1 MGGVIVDF
9 EDAGYRALFEGA
21 ADAVFVADDDGAY
34 VDANPAA
41 VRMFGVDRDDLIGS
55 RVADYVI
62 KGDDDPRD
70 HWTTFVSSG
79 GESGRVRIR
88 RGDGEVIVCDCNA
101 TANFVP
107 GRHLSILRDV
117 TSMVEAQQHR
127 EQSEDRFR
135 RMLDALDLFALI
147 TDSDGRVTFINRAM
161 LSSLGV
167 DVDQV
172 VGQQLARSQ
181 PDGEMHHAAYLSAI
195 ANEEITPEWENEIV
209 LADGSRRRI
218 SWSSAFVRD
227 ASGRIEA
234 IASIGEDVT
243 MQRQLEEQVRH
254 AVRVESLGRLAA
266 GVAHDFNNFL
276 TVVLGHAEM
285 LSAAPELATTSRD
298 HVENIKAGIDSATR
312 LTRQLLAFGRQQVM
326 EARDVSVGS
335 ALDRLRIMF
344 APTLG
349 ATIAVEV
356 VQRSEDDVV
365 FIDPSQL
372 DQVLVNLALNARDA
386 MAHGGTLRFEVS
398 TSEIDDAGAAQLSI
412 SAGRYVTLTVADTGD
427 GIPADVLDHIF
438 EPFVTTKPVGVG
450 TGLGLSTAYGI
461 ITQSGGAISV
471 ASPQGHG
478 ATFTI
483 HLPVR
488 QHREGNPTAA
498 PVGSGEQ
505 AIVPTANVGTVVL
518 VEDDPQV
525 RAVIERVL
533 TRAGYDVDAHESPSG
548 ALEAITR
555 KAPSL
560 VLSDIVM
567 PDLDGF
573 ELAERIRSLDADIPV
588 LFMSGY
594 VDADRLAEI
603 SSGGQ
608 TIDMVA
614 KPFTS
619 VELLKRVAAALRRD

>member
-1 MGGVIVDF
+1 LGGVIVDY

-21 ADAVFVADDDGAY
+21 ADGVLVADDDGAY

-41 VRMFGVDRDDLIGS
+41 VRMFGVDRDALIGS
-55 RVADYVI
+55 RVTDYVI
-62 KGDDDPRD
+62 EDDDVFLD
-70 HWTTFVSSG
+70 HWTTFVSSE
-79 GESGRVRIR
+79 GESGRVHIR
-88 RGDGEVIVCDCNA
+88 RGDGEVIVCDYNA
-101 TANFVP
+101 TTNFVP

-117 TSMVEAQQHR
+117 TAMVEAQQHR

-135 RMLDALDLFALI
+135 RMLDALDLLALV
-147 TDSDGRVTFINRAM
+147 TDLDGRVTFINRAM

-167 DVDQV
+167 DLDHV
-172 VGQQLARSQ
+172 VGEQLARSH
-181 PDGEMHHAAYLSAI
+181 PGGETQHAAYLSAI
-195 ANEEITPEWENEIV
+195 ANDEITPEWENEIV
-209 LADGSRRRI
+209 VADGSRRRI

-227 ASGRIEA
+227 ARGRIEA
-234 IASIGEDVT
+234 VASIGEDVT
-243 MQRQLEEQVRH
+243 LHRQLEEQVRH
-254 AVRVESLGRLAA
+254 AVRVESLGRLAG

-285 LSAAPELATTSRD
+285 LSAAPELAATSRD
-298 HVENIKAGIDSATR
+298 HVDHIKAGIDSAKR

-326 EARDVSVGS
+326 EAHDVSIGS

-344 APTLG
+344 APMLG
-349 ATIAVEV
+349 VAIAVDV
-356 VQRSEDDVV
+356 VRRAEDDVV

-386 MAHGGTLRFEVS
+386 MPHGGTLRFEVS
-398 TSEIDDAGAAQLSI
+398 TSEIDAAGAAHLGI

-427 GIPADVLDHIF
+427 GIPADVLDQIF

-471 ASPQGHG
+471 TSQQGHG

-488 QHREGNPTAA
+488 QHREANPTAA
-498 PVGSGEQ
+498 PAGSGER
-505 AIVPTANVGTVVL
+505 AIVPTVNVGTVLL

-533 TRAGYDVDAHESPSG
+533 TRAGYDVDAYESPLG
-548 ALEAITR
+548 ALEAISR

-560 VLSDIVM
+560 VLTDVVM

-573 ELAERIRSLDADIPV
+573 ELAERVRSLDAGIPV

-594 VDADRLAEI
+594 VDASRLAEI

-608 TIDMVA
+608 TIDLIA

-619 VELLKRVAAALRRD
+619 VELLTRVAAALPRD